1 MDVNF
6 NETLNF
12 RAAREEDDERHICPM
27 SLDAI
32 ARCLTLWSNPGDVVF
47 SPFAGVGSE
56 GYQALMMGRKFV
68 GIELKKS
75 YYNQAI
81 KNLNSATPKKQQSLF

>member
-1 MDVNF
+1 
-6 NETLNF
+6 
-12 RAAREEDDERHICPM
+12 M

-32 ARCLTLWSNPGDVVF
+32 ARCLTLWSNPNDIVF

-56 GYQALMMGRKFV
+56 GYKSIMMGRKFV
-68 GIELKKS
+68 GIELKEL

-81 KNLNSATPKKQQSLF
+81 KNLNSANPAKQMKLF